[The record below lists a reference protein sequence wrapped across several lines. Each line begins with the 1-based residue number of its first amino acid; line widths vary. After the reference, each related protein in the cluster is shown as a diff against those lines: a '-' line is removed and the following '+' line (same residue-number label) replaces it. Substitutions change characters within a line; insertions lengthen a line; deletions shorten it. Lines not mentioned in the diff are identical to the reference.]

1 MSPSDL
7 HCPMVACDFLVY
19 VLPPSKKNHCTFTMN
34 THTHTQKSMQ
44 ISVLVLTIEL
54 YDYLNNI
61 YWQIFETSITVDCS
75 GVLNKILLIFALFGH
90 LQVIKHFV

>member
-1 MSPSDL
+1 
-7 HCPMVACDFLVY
+7 
-19 VLPPSKKNHCTFTMN
+19 
-34 THTHTQKSMQ
+34 MQ

-54 YDYLNNI
+54 YYYLNNDF